1 MTCIVGMQGLYHRR
15 FSCWTWTRRLPE
27 EAHKIKGDYQWML
40 TAGSASAFVSL
51 SDTAGSFASGR
62 VSASALMSLKQ
73 SDLLCSGVLNKDMV
87 HFGCLIIGKLAKEL
101 ANTLTH
107 ECTQTC
113 TLSLSLLPPRPQKTQ
128 NNNKNKQKNNNKNK
142 QTNKKTDKT
151 KTKTKQRNSERKT
164 KSTQNHQQK
173 TNIDVGHDNKDSQ
186 LHSHWNWKLQSAGEA
201 VQRDL
206 SQTDPPDTS
215 PCQGSSPFPSH
226 LSQLQ
231 PPPPCPC
238 LCTVTGTSNDLQ

>member
-62 VSASALMSLKQ
+62 ISASALMSLKQ

-87 HFGCLIIGKLAKEL
+87 HFGCLIIGKLAKEQ

-113 TLSLSLLPPRPQKTQ
+113 TLSLSLNPPQKT
-128 NNNKNKQKNNNKNK
+128 
-142 QTNKKTDKT
+142 TT
-151 KTKTKQRNSERKT
+151 TKTKQTNWQKNKNKT
-164 KSTQNHQQK
+164 AQQRTQNK
-173 TNIDVGHDNKDSQ
+173 INTK
-186 LHSHWNWKLQSAGEA
+186 
-201 VQRDL
+201 
-206 SQTDPPDTS
+206 
-215 PCQGSSPFPSH
+215 PS
-226 LSQLQ
+226 
-231 PPPPCPC
+231 
-238 LCTVTGTSNDLQ
+238 TKN